1 MRKLFLIATVAVLV
15 PYASFA
21 YLDYIE
27 LAVTGVVSGELDTA
41 TSADA
46 IDGKILAVHVE
57 NTSSGTFTNAI
68 TLSTVD
74 DTGVSLAAYDILTL
88 ASNKIANAI
97 YPVVMDA
104 VDETG
109 ATRMALIST
118 NDDSAVLAVVPFYL
132 LRDKL
137 KLSVTNGAA
146 ATTNNVT
153 VRVVIEN

>member
-1 MRKLFLIATVAVLV
+1 MRKLFLISTVSLLV

-27 LAVTGVVSGELDTA
+27 LGVTGVVSGELDTA
-41 TSADA
+41 TSAYA

-57 NTSSGTFTNAI
+57 NTSSGTFTNGI

-74 DTGVSLAAYDILTL
+74 ATGVSLAAYDILSL

-109 ATRMALIST
+109 ATH
-118 NDDSAVLAVVPFYL
+118 DDSTVLAVVPFYL

-137 KLSVTNGAA
+137 KLSVSNGVAG
-146 ATTNNVT
+146 TTNDVT

>member
-1 MRKLFLIATVAVLV
+1 MRKLFIIAVALL
-15 PYASFA
+15 PLSAFA

-57 NTSSGTFTNAI
+57 NTSSGTFTNTI

-74 DTGVSLAAYDILTL
+74 ATGVSLAAYDILTL
-88 ASNKIANAI
+88 TDAVTANTI

-109 ATRMALIST
+109 ATH
-118 NDDSAVLAVVPFYL
+118 DDSTVLAVVPFYL